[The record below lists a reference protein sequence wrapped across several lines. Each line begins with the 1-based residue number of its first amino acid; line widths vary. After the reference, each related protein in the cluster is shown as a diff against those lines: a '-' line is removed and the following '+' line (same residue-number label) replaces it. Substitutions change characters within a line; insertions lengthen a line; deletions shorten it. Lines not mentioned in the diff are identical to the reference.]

1 MLTTQMA
8 SLPETVAKTL
18 ADMLREQLR
27 LGRLNNP
34 VGWLFTMLRRARSGE
49 LNLPEAPATA
59 RTTETHPVP
68 DATLPV
74 QPANRPSPDAVRAMI
89 EHIRQSVAK

>member
-59 RTTETHPVP
+59 RTTDTRAVP

-89 EHIRQSVAK
+89 AAIRNKVSH